1 MAWRE
6 YNAGARAD
14 DSAGP
19 RRKTRGET
27 VLAALLHAVS
37 KLVFIKTN
45 AGCLI
50 GTSRRC
56 AYHWK
61 EPMRFRLL
69 KFIQMKNARPTI
81 FLSGTKPQ

>member
-6 YNAGARAD
+6 YNAGAGAD
-14 DSAGP
+14 DSAGR

-37 KLVFIKTN
+37 KLVLIVTN
-45 AGCLI
+45 AGRLME
-50 GTSRRC
+50 TNRR
-56 AYHWK
+56 YLLHWN

-69 KFIQMKNARPTI
+69 KFIQMKNARPTML
-81 FLSGTKPQ
+81 LSGTNPQ